1 MIEKGDGSIGKLLA
15 QGQCPRCHTVM
26 KPVEV
31 HGHTQCP
38 ACKMVV
44 GECCTGETAD
54 DWPVDRADD

>member
-54 DWPVDRADD
+54 D